1 MRRSKIVCTLGP
13 AVDSYEQLKA
23 LIEAGM
29 NVARFNMSH
38 GTHSEHE
45 ERYHRV
51 RQASGETG
59 HAVGV
64 LVDLQGPKIRLET
77 FAEGPVE
84 LVRGDEFT
92 ITTED
97 VPGDKS
103 ICGTT
108 YKGLPGDVSKGDQI
122 LINDGN
128 VELRVTE
135 VDGQRVK
142 TIVIE
147 GGVISD
153 HKGINLPGTAVN
165 VPALSEKDVEDL
177 RFSLRMGCDMVALS
191 FVRDADDVKDVHK
204 VMDEEGRRVPVIA
217 KVEKPQAVENMAD
230 VVAAFDAV
238 MVARGDLAVEYP
250 LERVPMV
257 QKRLIELCRRN
268 AKPVIVATQMMES
281 MITNSRPTRAEASDV
296 ANAILDG
303 ADAVMLSAESS
314 VGAYPIETVKTMS
327 KIVTAAEEELLAKG
341 LQPLVPGKK
350 PRTQGGSVARAACEI
365 ADFLDG
371 KALVAFTQSGDT
383 ARRLSRYRA
392 KQPILAFTTDE
403 STRNQLT
410 LSWGV
415 ESFLAPFVETTDAM
429 VDHVDAALLK
439 LQRYN
444 EGDIMVITAGSPPVS
459 PARPTW
465 CGCTTWAGRRTA
477 DAACSHMTRAAFGR
491 DAGAALSTVTAE
503 RSRLILTTTGW
514 CPANE
519 CPPGA
524 RGSAQCQRERNVLPC
539 AIRRAA
545 LFSALKGAKS
555 QSSSTGSTQWTPD
568 SSPSPVRWNVQC
580 SATPSRST
588 VRRKVSDVRRVI
600 PFTTAVTACAPRSR
614 CTARRGRS
622 WSPVCA
628 QPQSFTPATL
638 APKASSDSGI
648 AVR

>member
-29 NVARFNMSH
+29 NVARLNMSH
-38 GTHSEHE
+38 GSHPEHE

-51 RQASGETG
+51 RKAAEATG
-59 HAVGV
+59 RAVGV

-84 LVRGDEFT
+84 LMRGDEFI

-97 VPGDKS
+97 VPGDKG

-108 YKGLPGDVSKGDQI
+108 YKGLPGDVAKGDQI

-135 VDGQRVK
+135 VEGPRVRSL
-142 TIVIE
+142 VVE

-177 RFSLRMGCDMVALS
+177 RFALRMGCDMIALS
-191 FVRDADDVKDVHK
+191 FVRDADDINDVHK
-204 VMDEEGRRVPVIA
+204 IMDEEGRRVPVIA
-217 KVEKPQAVENMAD
+217 KVEKPQAVANMDA
-230 VVAAFDAV
+230 VVAAFDSI

-250 LERVPMV
+250 LEKVPMV

-327 KIVTAAEEELLAKG
+327 KIVVAAETELLSKG
-341 LQPLVPGKK
+341 LQPLVAGKK

-365 ADFLDG
+365 ADFLGG

-383 ARRLSRYRA
+383 ARRLSRYRTI
-392 KQPILAFTTDE
+392 QPILAFTSDPA
-403 STRNQLT
+403 TRNQLS

-415 ESFLAPFVETTDAM
+415 ESFVVPHVNTTDAM
-429 VDHVDAALLK
+429 VDLVDAELLK
-439 LQRYN
+439 LQRYS
-444 EGDIMVITAGSPPVS
+444 ESDTMIITAGSPPGV
-459 PARPTW
+459 P
-465 CGCTTWAGRRTA
+465 GTTNMVRVHRLG
-477 DAACSHMTRAAFGR
+477 DTR
-491 DAGAALSTVTAE
+491 V
-503 RSRLILTTTGW
+503 
-514 CPANE
+514 
-519 CPPGA
+519 
-524 RGSAQCQRERNVLPC
+524 
-539 AIRRAA
+539 
-545 LFSALKGAKS
+545 
-555 QSSSTGSTQWTPD
+555 
-568 SSPSPVRWNVQC
+568 VQ
-580 SATPSRST
+580 
-588 VRRKVSDVRRVI
+588 
-600 PFTTAVTACAPRSR
+600 
-614 CTARRGRS
+614 G
-622 WSPVCA
+622 
-628 QPQSFTPATL
+628 
-638 APKASSDSGI
+638 
-648 AVR
+648 

>member
-13 AVDSYEQLKA
+13 AVDSYEQLKS

-29 NVARFNMSH
+29 NVARLNMSH
-38 GTHSEHE
+38 GSHPEHE

-51 RQASGETG
+51 RKAAKDTG
-59 HAVGV
+59 RAVGV
-64 LVDLQGPKIRLET
+64 MVDLQGPKIRLET

-97 VPGDKS
+97 IAGDKS

-108 YKGLPGDVSKGDQI
+108 YKGLPADVSLGDQI

-128 VELRVTE
+128 VELRVVE
-135 VDGQRVK
+135 VEGPRVK
-142 TIVIE
+142 SIVIE

-153 HKGINLPGTAVN
+153 HKGINLPGAAVN
-165 VPALSEKDVEDL
+165 VPALSEKDVDDL
-177 RFSLRMGCDMVALS
+177 RFGLRMGCDMVALS
-191 FVRDADDVKDVHK
+191 FVRNAEDILDVHK

-217 KVEKPQAVENMAD
+217 KVEKPQAVDNMES
-230 VVAAFDAV
+230 VVAAFDSV

-327 KIVTAAEEELLAKG
+327 KIVVAAEEELLSKG

-365 ADFLDG
+365 ADFLGG
-371 KALVAFTQSGDT
+371 KALVAFTESGDT

-392 KQPILAFTTDE
+392 EQPILAFTTDE
-403 STRNQLT
+403 STRNQLS

-415 ESFLAPFVETTDAM
+415 ESFIVPWVNTTDEM
-429 VDHVDAALLK
+429 VELVNSEMLK
-439 LQRYN
+439 LNRYN
-444 EGDIMVITAGSPPVS
+444 EGDTMIMTAGSPPGVS
-459 PARPTW
+459 
-465 CGCTTWAGRRTA
+465 GTTNMVRVHHLG
-477 DAACSHMTRAAFGR
+477 SGER
-491 DAGAALSTVTAE
+491 D
-503 RSRLILTTTGW
+503 
-514 CPANE
+514 
-519 CPPGA
+519 
-524 RGSAQCQRERNVLPC
+524 
-539 AIRRAA
+539 
-545 LFSALKGAKS
+545 
-555 QSSSTGSTQWTPD
+555 
-568 SSPSPVRWNVQC
+568 
-580 SATPSRST
+580 
-588 VRRKVSDVRRVI
+588 
-600 PFTTAVTACAPRSR
+600 
-614 CTARRGRS
+614 
-622 WSPVCA
+622 
-628 QPQSFTPATL
+628 
-638 APKASSDSGI
+638 
-648 AVR
+648 

>member
-13 AVDSYEQLKA
+13 AVDSYDQLKS

-38 GTHSEHE
+38 GSHPEHE

-51 RQASGETG
+51 RKASEETG

-64 LVDLQGPKIRLET
+64 LADLQGPKIRLET
-77 FAEGPVE
+77 FKDGPVE
-84 LVRGDEFT
+84 LVRGDEFI

-97 VPGDKS
+97 VDGDRT

-108 YKGLPGDVSKGDQI
+108 YKGLPGDVSKGDQV

-128 VELRVTE
+128 VELRVTSVE
-135 VDGQRVK
+135 GQRVR

-153 HKGINLPGTAVN
+153 HKGINLPGAAVN
-165 VPALSEKDVEDL
+165 VPALSEKDIEDL
-177 RFSLRMGCDMVALS
+177 KFALRMGCDMVALS
-191 FVRDADDVKDVHK
+191 FVRDAGDVRDVHR
-204 VMDEEGRRVPVIA
+204 VMDEVGRRVPVIA
-217 KVEKPQAVENMAD
+217 KVEKPQAVANMTE
-230 VVAAFDAV
+230 VVAAFDGV

-250 LERVPMV
+250 LEKVPMV

-314 VGAYPIETVKTMS
+314 VGSYPIETVKVMS
-327 KIVTAAEEELLAKG
+327 RIVEAAEQELLSRG

-365 ADFLDG
+365 ADFLG
-371 KALVAFTQSGDT
+371 AKSLVAFTQSGDT

-392 KQPILAFTTDE
+392 QQPIVAFTTDA

-415 ESFLAPFVETTDAM
+415 ESFVVPYVEHTDAM
-429 VDHVDAALLK
+429 VDLVDAELLK
-439 LQRYN
+439 LGRYS
-444 EGDIMVITAGSPPVS
+444 EGDTMIMTAGSPPGV
-459 PARPTW
+459 P
-465 CGCTTWAGRRTA
+465 GTTNMVRVHHLGGAG
-477 DAACSHMTRAAFGR
+477 
-491 DAGAALSTVTAE
+491 
-503 RSRLILTTTGW
+503 
-514 CPANE
+514 
-519 CPPGA
+519 
-524 RGSAQCQRERNVLPC
+524 Q
-539 AIRRAA
+539 
-545 LFSALKGAKS
+545 
-555 QSSSTGSTQWTPD
+555 
-568 SSPSPVRWNVQC
+568 
-580 SATPSRST
+580 
-588 VRRKVSDVRRVI
+588 
-600 PFTTAVTACAPRSR
+600 
-614 CTARRGRS
+614 
-622 WSPVCA
+622 
-628 QPQSFTPATL
+628 
-638 APKASSDSGI
+638 
-648 AVR
+648 

>member
-38 GTHSEHE
+38 GSHAEHE
-45 ERYHRV
+45 ERYHRT
-51 RQASGETG
+51 RKAAEDTG
-59 HAVGV
+59 RAVGV
-64 LVDLQGPKIRLET
+64 LADLQGPKIRLET

-108 YKGLPGDVSKGDQI
+108 YKGLPADVSKGDQI

-135 VDGQRVK
+135 VTGTRVK

-153 HKGINLPGTAVN
+153 HKGINLPGAAVN
-165 VPALSEKDVEDL
+165 VPALSEKDIDDL
-177 RFSLRMGCDMVALS
+177 RFALRMGCDLVALS
-191 FVRDADDVKDVHK
+191 FVRDAHDVKDVHK
-204 VMDEEGRRVPVIA
+204 IMDEEGRRVPVIA
-217 KVEKPQAVENMAD
+217 KVEKPQAVANMEA
-230 VVAAFDAV
+230 VIAAFDGV

-250 LERVPMV
+250 LEKVPMV
-257 QKRLIELCRRN
+257 QKRLIEMCRRN

-327 KIVTAAEEELLAKG
+327 RIVEAAEEELLSKG

-365 ADFLDG
+365 ADFLG
-371 KALVAFTQSGDT
+371 AEALVAFTQSGDT
-383 ARRLSRYRA
+383 ARRLSRYRVT
-392 KQPILAFTTDE
+392 QPILAFTTDE
-403 STRNQLT
+403 RTRNQLT

-415 ESFLAPFVETTDAM
+415 ETYVVPHVDNTDAM
-429 VDHVDAALLK
+429 VDLVDAELLK

-444 EGDIMVITAGSPPVS
+444 EGDIMIITAGSPPGV
-459 PARPTW
+459 P
-465 CGCTTWAGRRTA
+465 GTTNMVRVHHLAGR
-477 DAACSHMTRAAFGR
+477 
-491 DAGAALSTVTAE
+491 
-503 RSRLILTTTGW
+503 
-514 CPANE
+514 N
-519 CPPGA
+519 
-524 RGSAQCQRERNVLPC
+524 RG
-539 AIRRAA
+539 
-545 LFSALKGAKS
+545 
-555 QSSSTGSTQWTPD
+555 
-568 SSPSPVRWNVQC
+568 
-580 SATPSRST
+580 
-588 VRRKVSDVRRVI
+588 
-600 PFTTAVTACAPRSR
+600 
-614 CTARRGRS
+614 
-622 WSPVCA
+622 
-628 QPQSFTPATL
+628 
-638 APKASSDSGI
+638 
-648 AVR
+648 

>member
-13 AVDSYEQLKA
+13 AVDSYDQLKS

-38 GTHSEHE
+38 GSHPEHE

-51 RQASGETG
+51 RKASEETG

-64 LVDLQGPKIRLET
+64 LADLQGPKIRLET
-77 FAEGPVE
+77 FKDGPVE
-84 LVRGDEFT
+84 LVRGDEFV

-97 VPGDKS
+97 VEGDRT

-108 YKGLPGDVSKGDQI
+108 YKGLPGDVSKGDQV

-128 VELRVTE
+128 VELRVTSVE
-135 VDGQRVK
+135 GPRVR

-153 HKGINLPGTAVN
+153 HKGINLPGAAVN
-165 VPALSEKDVEDL
+165 VPALSEKDIEDL
-177 RFSLRMGCDMVALS
+177 RFALRMGCDMVALS
-191 FVRDADDVKDVHK
+191 FVRDAGDVRDVHR
-204 VMDEEGRRVPVIA
+204 VMDEVGRRVPVIA
-217 KVEKPQAVENMAD
+217 KVEKPQAVANMTE
-230 VVAAFDAV
+230 VVAAFDGV

-250 LERVPMV
+250 LEKVPMV

-314 VGAYPIETVKTMS
+314 VGSYPVETVKVMS
-327 KIVTAAEEELLAKG
+327 RIVQAAEQELLSRG

-365 ADFLDG
+365 ADFLG
-371 KALVAFTQSGDT
+371 AKSLVAFTQSGDT

-392 KQPILAFTTDE
+392 QQPIVAFTTDA

-415 ESFLAPFVETTDAM
+415 ESFVVPYVEHTDAM
-429 VDHVDAALLK
+429 VDLVDAELLK
-439 LQRYN
+439 LGRYS
-444 EGDIMVITAGSPPVS
+444 EGDTMIMTAGSPPGV
-459 PARPTW
+459 P
-465 CGCTTWAGRRTA
+465 GTTNMVRVHHLG
-477 DAACSHMTRAAFGR
+477 
-491 DAGAALSTVTAE
+491 GA
-503 RSRLILTTTGW
+503 
-514 CPANE
+514 
-519 CPPGA
+519 
-524 RGSAQCQRERNVLPC
+524 
-539 AIRRAA
+539 
-545 LFSALKGAKS
+545 S
-555 QSSSTGSTQWTPD
+555 Q
-568 SSPSPVRWNVQC
+568 
-580 SATPSRST
+580 
-588 VRRKVSDVRRVI
+588 
-600 PFTTAVTACAPRSR
+600 
-614 CTARRGRS
+614 
-622 WSPVCA
+622 
-628 QPQSFTPATL
+628 
-638 APKASSDSGI
+638 
-648 AVR
+648 

>member
-13 AVDSYEQLKA
+13 AVDSYEQLKS

-29 NVARFNMSH
+29 NVARLNMSH
-38 GTHSEHE
+38 GSHPEHE

-51 RQASGETG
+51 RKAAEATG
-59 HAVGV
+59 RAVGV

-84 LVRGDEFT
+84 LVRGDEFV

-97 VPGDKS
+97 VAGDKG

-108 YKGLPGDVSKGDQI
+108 YKGLPGDVAKGDQV

-135 VDGQRVK
+135 VEGPRVR
-142 TIVIE
+142 TLVIE

-177 RFSLRMGCDMVALS
+177 RFALRMGCDMIALS
-191 FVRDADDVKDVHK
+191 FVRDADDINDVHK
-204 VMDEEGRRVPVIA
+204 IMDEEGRRVPVIA
-217 KVEKPQAVENMAD
+217 KVEKPQAVANMEA
-230 VVAAFDAV
+230 VVAAFDSI

-250 LERVPMV
+250 LEKVPMV

-327 KIVTAAEEELLAKG
+327 KIVVAAETELLSKG

-365 ADFLDG
+365 ADFLGG
-371 KALVAFTQSGDT
+371 KALIAFTQSGDT
-383 ARRLSRYRA
+383 ARRLSRYRTC
-392 KQPILAFTTDE
+392 QPILAFTTDE
-403 STRNQLT
+403 ATRNQLS
-410 LSWGV
+410 LSWGI
-415 ESFLAPFVETTDAM
+415 ESFVVPHVNTTDAM
-429 VDHVDAALLK
+429 VDLVDAELLK

-444 EGDIMVITAGSPPVS
+444 ESDIMVITAGSPPGV
-459 PARPTW
+459 P
-465 CGCTTWAGRRTA
+465 GTTNMVRVHHLG
-477 DAACSHMTRAAFGR
+477 DMRAA
-491 DAGAALSTVTAE
+491 AE
-503 RSRLILTTTGW
+503 S
-514 CPANE
+514 
-519 CPPGA
+519 
-524 RGSAQCQRERNVLPC
+524 
-539 AIRRAA
+539 
-545 LFSALKGAKS
+545 
-555 QSSSTGSTQWTPD
+555 
-568 SSPSPVRWNVQC
+568 
-580 SATPSRST
+580 
-588 VRRKVSDVRRVI
+588 
-600 PFTTAVTACAPRSR
+600 
-614 CTARRGRS
+614 
-622 WSPVCA
+622 
-628 QPQSFTPATL
+628 
-638 APKASSDSGI
+638 
-648 AVR
+648 